1 MSFTVGIAK
10 CRDYDPD
17 EVARSMALA
26 VERAGGLPDI
36 PPEGAL
42 VKANMLSP
50 SEPEK
55 AVTTHPEILRAI
67 VSEIRKTGDF
77 PIHIAD
83 NPGYIFTDAAA
94 LLKKTGIGGMAEE
107 EGVAAGLLSDM
118 GVREARADSFRAL
131 ETARVSVRYLDA
143 GFCVNAAKLKT
154 HVETEIS
161 ACVKNIFGV
170 ADIGTRK
177 KCHGSSSQKR
187 LADAIV
193 DLYSIR
199 PPEFNVL
206 DAVVGME
213 GDGPSHGRPRR
224 IGYIAASRNALAA
237 DWAAAA
243 MMGYGD
249 PRCVPLMASAAE
261 RGMGP
266 GTRDEIILNGADW
279 DELPVKGF
287 KKSSGLIRAFP
298 TFLRGLVHGLVSIS
312 PKLESPR
319 CVSCGICGKVC
330 PVDAISDALRTDGG
344 KKLPAIDRS
353 KCVGC
358 LCCHEMCPTGAM
370 TAHKNLLARLAEA
383 LRR

>member
-1 MSFTVGIAK
+1 
-10 CRDYDPD
+10 
-17 EVARSMALA
+17 MALA

-36 PPEGAL
+36 RAGEAL

-50 SEPEK
+50 SEPKK

-67 VSEIRKTGDF
+67 VGEIRKKGDF
-77 PIHIAD
+77 QIRIAD
-83 NPGYIFTDAAA
+83 NPGYIFTDAGA
-94 LLKKTGIGGMAEE
+94 LLGKTGVNGVTEI
-107 EGVAAGLLSDM
+107 EGVTAGLLSDM
-118 GVREARADSFRAL
+118 GIRDVRGDLFRVL
-131 ETARVSVRYLDA
+131 DGARVSARYLDA

-161 ACVKNIFGV
+161 CCIKNIFGI

-199 PPEFNVL
+199 PPDFNIL

-224 IGYIAASRNALAA
+224 IGYIVASRSALAA
-237 DWAAAA
+237 DWVAAAI
-243 MMGYGD
+243 MGYEN
-249 PRCVPLMASAAE
+249 PLCVPLMASAAE

-279 DELPVKGF
+279 GELPVKGF
-287 KKSSGLIRAFP
+287 KKSSGLVRAFP
-298 TFLRGLVHGLVSIS
+298 TFLRGFVHGLVSIS
-312 PKLESPR
+312 PKLDAAR
-319 CVSCGICGKVC
+319 CVGCGICGKVC
-330 PVDAISDALRTDGG
+330 PVVAISDAPGSDR
-344 KKLPAIDRS
+344 KKLPAIDRV
-353 KCVGC
+353 KCVAC

-383 LRR
+383 FR

>member
-1 MSFTVGIAK
+1 MGFAVGIAK
-10 CRDYDPD
+10 CPGYGRED
-17 EVARSMALA
+17 VARGVALA
-26 VERAGGLPDI
+26 VERAGGLPHVA
-36 PPEGAL
+36 PCEVL

-67 VSEIRKTGDF
+67 VGEIRKTCDF
-77 PIHIAD
+77 PVRIAD
-83 NPGYIFTDAAA
+83 NPGYIFTNAGS
-94 LLKKTGIGGMAEE
+94 LLEKTGVNGVAEA
-107 EGVAAGLLSDM
+107 EGVTAGLLSDL
-118 GVREARADSFRAL
+118 GIRDVNGDLFRVL
-131 ETARVSVRYLDA
+131 DRARVSARYLDA

-161 ACVKNIFGV
+161 GCIKNIFGI
-170 ADIGTRK
+170 ADIDTRK
-177 KCHGSSSQKR
+177 KCHSSPSQKR

-199 PPEFNVL
+199 PPDFNIL

-224 IGYIAASRNALAA
+224 IGYIAAGRSALAV

-249 PRCVPLMASAAE
+249 PLCIPLMASAAE

-287 KKSSGLIRAFP
+287 KKSSGLVRAFP
-298 TFLRGLVHGLVSIS
+298 TFLRGFVHSLVSIS
-312 PKLESPR
+312 PRLDIAR
-319 CVSCGICGKVC
+319 CVGCGICGHVC
-330 PVDAISDALRTDGG
+330 PVDAISDASGSDG
-344 KKLPAIDRS
+344 KKLPAIDRF
-353 KCVGC
+353 KCVSC

-370 TAHKNLLARLAEA
+370 TAHKNLLARLVEA
-383 LRR
+383 SMH